1 MEHLHLAELTKVSLH
16 KILHDDILIDWKMVG
31 FITMTTG
38 KMPAMRLET
47 SGDPQ
52 GWFDDGG
59 GHIGYILL
67 PIHSSVQ

>member
-1 MEHLHLAELTKVSLH
+1 
-16 KILHDDILIDWKMVG
+16 MVG